1 MEVVEKVKILN
12 RLGLHLRAAAQLV
25 TTSSKFKC
33 RVLVRSHD
41 GHVDGKSLI
50 NLLTLAASYGSE
62 LTIIFQGEDAKAA
75 SAAIQQLFQNKFG
88 ELE

>member
-25 TTSSKFKC
+25 KATSKFKC
-33 RVLVRSHD
+33 RVLVKSHN
-41 GHVDGKSLI
+41 GHVDGKSLM

-62 LTIIFQGEDAKAA
+62 LTLVFQGEDAKAA
-75 SAAIQQLFQNKFG
+75 SAAIQQLFLSKFG
-88 ELE
+88 EQE

>member
-25 TTSSKFKC
+25 KTSSKFKC